1 MKLSD
6 FNWSDMITKV
16 VAAIII
22 LVITAVIARVLKKV
36 LTRQLSKVKVLQ
48 RGDDGGDT
56 LAMSL
61 GTIASLIVWLL
72 GLMAVINLF
81 ALTQVIA
88 PLQDLL
94 GGILGALP
102 KILGAG
108 ILMFIGFVLA
118 KIARELVVTA
128 LQAAKADRFLERL
141 ERRASAATETATG
154 TATGTPTDGART
166 DLPPSEREQPGDG
179 AAAGG
184 DATGSGKVRISTM
197 VGQLVFAVI
206 LLVVAISAVQVLAI
220 KAISGPA
227 TQMLSVILNALPLI
241 LAAGILLALGV
252 VIARFAGQLL
262 ETVLRGLRLDSAVER
277 LGVDVRTVDLPAIL
291 SRVAQVAIVLFFAVA
306 ATKTLNFP
314 EVTQILDTIL
324 GVAGHVAFGAAV
336 ILAGVFVAKLV
347 ASFASGHVA
356 TVIRYG
362 TIVLFVAIGLKYM
375 GLANSIINLAFGAL
389 VVGGAAAA
397 ALAYGLGGRD
407 AAARQLESIQDQR
420 DRAGALTSGR

>member
-1 MKLSD
+1 MELSD
-6 FNWSDMITKV
+6 FDWSGMITKV

-22 LVITAVIARVLKKV
+22 LIITAVIAKFLKKV

-56 LAMSL
+56 LAASL
-61 GTIASLIVWLL
+61 GTIASLVVWLL
-72 GLMAVINLF
+72 GLMAIINLF
-81 ALTQVIA
+81 ELTQVTA

-108 ILMFIGFVLA
+108 ILLFIGFLLA

-128 LQAAKADRFLERL
+128 LQAAHADRFLERL
-141 ERRASAATETATG
+141 ERRASAATDLDSEDTAEM
-154 TATGTPTDGART
+154 A
-166 DLPPSEREQPGDG
+166 PSERAQG
-179 AAAGG
+179 ATATAQTAD
-184 DATGSGKVRISTM
+184 DAGKVRISTM

-206 LLVVAISAVQVLAI
+206 LLVVAISALQVLDI
-220 KAISGPA
+220 DSISGPA
-227 TQMLSVILNALPLI
+227 TEMLSVILNALPLV
-241 LAAGILLALGV
+241 LAALILLGIGV
-252 VIARFAGQLL
+252 VIAKFVGQLL
-262 ETVLRGLRLDSAVER
+262 ETMLRGLRVDAALER
-277 LGVDVRTVDLPAIL
+277 VGVDARNVDLPSIIARI
-291 SRVAQVAIVLFFAVA
+291 VQVAIVLFFAVA
-306 ATKTLNFP
+306 ATKTLDFP
-314 EVTQILDTIL
+314 EITGMLNTIL
-324 GVAGHVAFGAAV
+324 AVAGHVVFGAAV
-336 ILAGVFVAKLV
+336 ILAGVFIAKVV

-407 AAARQLESIQDQR
+407 AAARQLESMQDNR
-420 DRAGALTSGR
+420 RRTAELTSERG